1 MEDYTTYELDDLYE
15 ILSQVQQAIE
25 LKEEG
30 EEEGIDLA

>member
-25 LKEEG
+25 LKEE
-30 EEEGIDLA
+30 EDPEGIDKA

>member
-25 LKEEG
+25 LKEEDP
-30 EEEGIDLA
+30 EGIDKA

>member
-25 LKEEG
+25 LKEEP
-30 EEEGIDLA
+30 EGIDKA

>member
-25 LKEEG
+25 LKEEDS
-30 EEEGIDLA
+30 EGIDKA